1 MVSICHLSN
10 YAVYFISFRN
20 VKSYLEE
27 CLQHIPL
34 NKIVLFG
41 LGDEKELKKN
51 IKKNLGIESFLII
64 NQDSND
70 SVLENFQ
77 ELLQNV
83 QNVKEKR
90 TFKDYIAAK
99 VKHFF
104 TYTYR
109 VFCMIEI

>member
-1 MVSICHLSN
+1 MVSIYHLSN

-70 SVLENFQ
+70 SGLEIFQ
-77 ELLQNV
+77 ELLQNI

-90 TFKDYIAAK
+90 SFKEYIAAK
-99 VKHFF
+99 VNIFNG
-104 TYTYR
+104 YR
-109 VFCMIEI
+109 VF